1 MSRWYHIILITLF
14 PLTSAFAQDKI
25 EGIGKFKIGKTP
37 IAVTQEIAKESGDSI
52 HILDE
57 YLNMDTEKFGIAEIV
72 VNKAY
77 PDRSPEQALFCPD
90 VRVFQVPTYQAAGIE
105 IKNLWLTFKGDIL
118 IGLQCDNSVE
128 IDEALKLKYGA
139 PIIKSVKKPIDC
151 VYLSNGNKL
160 QREESKYTSTW
171 SNGKIVATE
180 TTHKFYDKNCVE
192 DITTLVF
199 IRDQVA
205 MNAVTQC
212 DLTTRAKGQ
221 ARKRESTKKALSDF

>member
-1 MSRWYHIILITLF
+1 MRFYLYFLLIA
-14 PLTSAFAQDKI
+14 LTRSVTSQDKV

-37 IAVTQEIAKESGDSI
+37 ISITQEIAKESGDSI

-90 VRVFQVPTYQAAGIE
+90 VRIFQIPAYQVAGIE
-105 IKNLWLTFKGDIL
+105 IKNLWLTFKGGIL
-118 IGLQCDNSVE
+118 IGLQCDNSTD
-128 IDEALKLKYGA
+128 IHEALKLKYG
-139 PIIKSVKKPIDC
+139 PPVIKTVKKPIDC

-160 QREESKYTSTW
+160 QREESKYTSSWT
-171 SNGKIVATE
+171 NGKIVATE
-180 TTHKFYDKNCVE
+180 TTHRFYDKNCVE

-199 IRDQVA
+199 IRDLVV
-205 MNAVTQC
+205 MNTVTQC
-212 DLTTRAKGQ
+212 DLTTRAKSLV
-221 ARKRESTKKALSDF
+221 RKREAAKKALSDF